1 MGEANLG
8 PARGR
13 RVEELQ
19 ARSPSAGVG
28 KAEAVAG
35 GWQSLGADVWDSTEK
50 LRRCPE
56 GSRLLAADELWW
68 NLGCFSSDQCLS
80 LQSPDSAS
88 AVRPQPLSQEGALSG
103 VGLSWAGVEA
113 AGPERANSAH
123 AQKSCCRFQGCR
135 KARGQRRL
143 RPRASAS
150 LPRPDPGLLGH
161 PRARGGSAPRKR
173 AQTATR
179 AGTPSPESREAFSR
193 GR

>member
-1 MGEANLG
+1 M
-8 PARGR
+8 
-13 RVEELQ
+13 
-19 ARSPSAGVG
+19 G

-35 GWQSLGADVWDSTEK
+35 GWQSVGADVWHSTEK

-56 GSRLLAADELWW
+56 VSRHLAAEELWW
-68 NLGCFSSDQCLS
+68 DLGFFSSAQCLS

-88 AVRPQPLSQEGALSG
+88 AVRPQALSQEGALSG

-113 AGPERANSAH
+113 AGPERTNSAH

-135 KARGQRRL
+135 KARGERRL

-150 LPRPDPGLLGH
+150 LPGPDPGLLGH
-161 PRARGGSAPRKR
+161 PRARGDSAPRRR

-179 AGTPSPESREAFSR
+179 AGTPSPESREAFPR